1 MLNDKKTQLIK
12 LLPKPDRFL
21 RTLSQWILAAVSIG
35 IVTTSAF
42 AAERDER
49 IAKLYEDALARYERK
64 DYVGT
69 EIQLKNALQLNTRY
83 LPGQV
88 LLGKAQLAL
97 GKSIDAEKSLKA
109 AMQLGVDRSEV
120 MQSLA
125 QAYFDQGKFQNVIDL
140 DPAGLS
146 PKVKIDL
153 LTLRAYAQIE
163 LGQFQEATRT
173 VETMRGVDARASGI
187 PTALA
192 TILLRQNKAAE
203 AKKQA
208 DLAISLAPR
217 DAKAWNLHG
226 TISHAL
232 GDAKGA
238 LADYAQ
244 SLQLEPAFSEPRIA
258 RAALLLDQGRDKE
271 ASAELDQLQ
280 GLAKKDPR
288 ASYLRAVF
296 YAKAQNPT
304 KMREAL
310 QETTR
315 SIDVIPIEAL
325 SRYPQLLL
333 IGGLAHN
340 GIQSREKAQVYL
352 QHFLAVNPNHAG
364 ARKVLAALL
373 ITNRNFVKAIS
384 ILEPIQRTSPN
395 DPYTLSLLA
404 TANMG
409 LGQHQTATRLM
420 EQAVAANNDAP
431 QFRASLGF
439 SMLGGGDVDSGISQ
453 LRQSFQSDPT
463 QTHAGIAIAIL
474 EMKRGQPKAALEI
487 ANKLVERQPNNP
499 LLQNLLGA
507 IKAATD
513 NRAGSRAAYE
523 KAIKIDPKYDPP
535 RLNLARL
542 DLAEGKYDAA
552 RAQLQAI
559 LKRDEKQTQA
569 LFELARVESAAGHR
583 DEAVRH
589 LEKIRALSPRDMQA
603 AAGLMDLYIARKN
616 LEKVIQLIREM
627 EPQTAGHFVGLAALG
642 RGYLALAEK
651 NKAIATFGRM
661 TDAAGND
668 PAKHS
673 QIANYHLMANNL
685 TGARQSLNKAL
696 AIAPG
701 FLGAEAQLI
710 ALDLLQGDITMAEQ
724 RFRGVRNR
732 SPDDTLTYRLQ
743 GDIAMSKKAYAE
755 AIGAYQSAHAK
766 QKQTDSLIRL
776 TQAFQQNGNNP
787 KALELLTAWVKTHP
801 YDETAAKALA
811 EAQLRANNPKAAR
824 QTYENVLK
832 INPNDLTALNNL
844 AFLLTKD
851 KDPNAI
857 VIAEKAYRIAPEDA
871 SINDTLGWVLLSSG
885 KPDKALHYL
894 REARLRNPQSGE
906 IRYHLAFAL
915 TQLGR
920 REEARKEL
928 EPAFNGNPFES
939 QDAARKLLGEL
950 SRK

>member
-1 MLNDKKTQLIK
+1 MT
-12 LLPKPDRFL
+12 
-21 RTLSQWILAAVSIG
+21 AALVA
-35 IVTTSAF
+35 TSAF

-49 IAKLYEDALARYERK
+49 IAKFYEDALARFERK

-69 EIQLKNALQLNTRY
+69 EIQLKNALQLNPRY

-88 LLGKAQLAL
+88 LLGKAQLSL
-97 GKSIDAEKSLKA
+97 GKSIDAEKSLKSA
-109 AMQLGVDRSEV
+109 LQLGVDRSEV
-120 MQSLA
+120 THLLA
-125 QAYFDQGKFQNVIDL
+125 QAYFDQSKFKNVIEL
-140 DPAGLS
+140 DPAGLI

-163 LGQFQEATRT
+163 LGNFQDASRT
-173 VETMRGVDARASGI
+173 VDAMRQVDAHASGI

-192 TILLRQNKAAE
+192 TILLRQDKLAE

-217 DAKAWNLHG
+217 DAKAWNLRG
-226 TISHAL
+226 TIAHAM

-258 RAALLLDQGRDKE
+258 RAALLLDQARNKE
-271 ASAELDQLQ
+271 ALAELDQLQ

-288 ASYLRAVF
+288 ASYLRAVY
-296 YAKAQNPT
+296 YAKLQDAP
-304 KMREAL
+304 KVREAL

-315 SIDVIPIEAL
+315 GIDAIPLEAL
-325 SRYPQLLL
+325 SRHPQFLL

-340 GIQSREKAQVYL
+340 SLQSREKAQQYL
-352 QHFLAVNPNHAG
+352 QHFLAVSPNHAG

-373 ITNRNFVKAIS
+373 ITDRNFVKAIS
-384 ILEPIQRTSPN
+384 TLEPLQKTSPN

-409 LGQHQTATRLM
+409 LGQHQAATRLM
-420 EQAVAANNDAP
+420 EQAVAANSDAP
-431 QFRASLGF
+431 QLRASLGF
-439 SMLGGGDVDSGISQ
+439 SILGGGDVDNGIDQ
-453 LRQSFQSDPT
+453 LRHAFQSDPN

-487 ANKLVERQPNNP
+487 ANKLVERQPKNP

-523 KAIKIDPKYDPP
+523 KAIQLDPSYDPP

-542 DLAEGKYDAA
+542 ELVEGKYDAA

-569 LFELARVESAAGHR
+569 LLELARVENAAGRR

-589 LEKIRALSPRDMQA
+589 LEKIRALSPRDMEA
-603 AAGLMDLYIARKN
+603 AIGLMDLYIARKN
-616 LEKVIQLIREM
+616 LEKVIQLIKEM
-627 EPQTAGHFVGLAALG
+627 EPQTTGHFSGLAALG

-673 QIANYHLMANNL
+673 EIASYHLAANNL
-685 TGARQSLNKAL
+685 AGARQSLSKAL
-696 AIAPG
+696 SIAPG
-701 FLGAEAQLI
+701 YVAAEAQLI
-710 ALDLLQGDITMAEQ
+710 ALDLTQGDIAMAEQ
-724 RFRGVRNR
+724 RLRGIRSR
-732 SPDDTLTYRLQ
+732 SPDDTVTDRLQ
-743 GDIAMSKKAYAE
+743 GDVAMAKKAYAE

-787 KALELLTAWVKTHP
+787 KALELLAAWGKTHP
-801 YDETAAKALA
+801 NDETAAKALA

-824 QTYENVLK
+824 QTYESVLK

-844 AFLLTKD
+844 AFLLAKD
-851 KDPNAI
+851 KDPNAL

-885 KPDKALHYL
+885 QPDKALHYL

-915 TQLGR
+915 TQLGKR
-920 REEARKEL
+920 DEARKEL